1 MPDWPRLRDYL
12 KFPSVFLEMI
22 KTKSWI
28 LWLILYDFRDFRI
41 TLMLAILSCSYNLS
55 TKHQNSRWLWE
66 ACLNSHLHFL
76 AWRWKSF
83 GLNSD
88 FGNGQPSS
96 SSSTVVII
104 RSTKWRHLVC
114 KFRYVF
120 LSFFR
125 ADFKVK
131 QFKKSKWP

>member
-96 SSSTVVII
+96 SRPSTVII
-104 RSTKWRHLVC
+104 RRHLLC
-114 KFRYVF
+114 KSVKF
-120 LSFFR
+120 SFFR

-131 QFKKSKWP
+131 FKNDRSEIWNFE